1 MAVATS
7 TAILVAAAVGT
18 AVTAYGQYQA
28 GQAQERAL
36 NYQAAV
42 QERNAQIARQ
52 NAEYDAQRQSARLRR
67 AIGSQRAAVL
77 ASGIQM
83 EGTALEL
90 QQDTVQQA
98 EMDRLAILYGG
109 EINYQNA
116 RSEAELSRMQGKAAG
131 QAGATA
137 AFGTILG
144 GAANVGL
151 SGRRMGYFGG
161 TTGVG

>member
-1 MAVATS
+1 MAAMSSIALAT
-7 TAILVAAAVGT
+7 IAVGT

-131 QAGATA
+131 QAGTTA
-137 AFGTILG
+137 AFGTVLG
-144 GAANVGL
+144 GLGSVGVA
-151 SGRRMGYFGG
+151 GKNMGKWS
-161 TTGVG
+161 

>member
-1 MAVATS
+1 MAAVSSFALA
-7 TAILVAAAVGT
+7 AIAVGT

-42 QERNAQIARQ
+42 QERNAQIAKQ
-52 NAEYDAQRQSARLRR
+52 NAEYDAQRQESRLRR

-109 EINYQNA
+109 ETNYQNA

-131 QAGATA
+131 QAGTTA
-137 AFGTILG
+137 AFGTVLG
-144 GAANVGL
+144 GFGQ
-151 SGRRMGYFGG
+151 GYMMYKKI
-161 TTGVG
+161 T

>member
-1 MAVATS
+1 MAMAS
-7 TAILVAAAVGT
+7 SFALAAIAVGT

-42 QERNAQIARQ
+42 QERNAQIAKQ
-52 NAEYDAQRQSARLRR
+52 NAEYDAQRQESRLRR

-109 EINYQNA
+109 DINYQNA
-116 RSEAELSRMQGKAAG
+116 KSEAELSRMQGKAAG
-131 QAGATA
+131 QAGTTA
-137 AFGTILG
+137 AFGTVLG
-144 GAANVGL
+144 GFGQ
-151 SGRRMGYFGG
+151 GYMMYKKI
-161 TTGVG
+161 T

>member
-42 QERNAQIARQ
+42 QERNAQIAKQ
-52 NAEYDAQRQSARLRR
+52 NAEYDAQRQESRLRR

-109 EINYQNA
+109 ETNYQNA

-131 QAGATA
+131 QAGTTA
-137 AFGTILG
+137 AFGTVLG
-144 GAANVGL
+144 GFGQ
-151 SGRRMGYFGG
+151 GYMMYKKI
-161 TTGVG
+161 T

>member
-1 MAVATS
+1 MGTEVIILAAMAA
-7 TAILVAAAVGT
+7 GT
-18 AVTAYGQYQA
+18 AVTAYGQYQQ

-42 QERNAQIARQ
+42 QERNAQIAKQ
-52 NAEYDAQRQSARLRR
+52 NADYDAQRQSARLRR

-131 QAGATA
+131 QAGTTA
-137 AFGTILG
+137 AFGTLLG
-144 GAANVGL
+144 GAANVGM
-151 SGRRMGYFGG
+151 SGTRLGVWGKKPTG
-161 TTGVG
+161 TG

>member
-1 MAVATS
+1 MGTEVIILAAMAA
-7 TAILVAAAVGT
+7 GT

-36 NYQAAV
+36 NYQAAI
-42 QERNAQIARQ
+42 QERNAQIAKQ
-52 NAEYDAQRQSARLRR
+52 NADYDAQRQESRLRR

-83 EGTALEL
+83 EGTPLEL

-131 QAGATA
+131 QAGTTA
-137 AFGTILG
+137 AFGTLLG
-144 GAANVGL
+144 GSAQFAK
-151 SGRRMGYFGG
+151 
-161 TTGVG
+161 TGKELKVF

>member
-1 MAVATS
+1 MGTEVIILAAMAA
-7 TAILVAAAVGT
+7 GT
-18 AVTAYGQYQA
+18 AVTAYGQYQQ

-42 QERNAQIARQ
+42 QERNAQIAKQ
-52 NAEYDAQRQSARLRR
+52 NADYDAQRQSARLRR

-116 RSEAELSRMQGKAAG
+116 RSEAELSRMQGKSAA
-131 QAGATA
+131 QAGTTA
-137 AFGTILG
+137 AFGTVLG
-144 GAANVGL
+144 GFGNVGIA
-151 SGRRMGYFGG
+151 GRRMGYFGG
-161 TTGVG
+161 TKGVG

>member
-1 MAVATS
+1 MAAVSSFALA
-7 TAILVAAAVGT
+7 AIAVGT

-42 QERNAQIARQ
+42 QERNAQIAKQ
-52 NAEYDAQRQSARLRR
+52 NADYDASRQSARLRR

-131 QAGATA
+131 QAATTA
-137 AFGTILG
+137 AFGTVLG
-144 GAANVGL
+144 GFGNVGAT
-151 SGRRMGYFGG
+151 GYKMNKWG
-161 TTGVG
+161 

>member
-131 QAGATA
+131 QAGTTA
-137 AFGTILG
+137 AFGTVLG
-144 GAANVGL
+144 GFGNVGL
-151 SGRRMGYFGG
+151 SAYKMGKI
-161 TTGVG
+161 T

>member
-1 MAVATS
+1 MAAMS
-7 TAILVAAAVGT
+7 SIALAAIAVGT

-131 QAGATA
+131 QAGTTA
-137 AFGTILG
+137 AFGTVLG
-144 GAANVGL
+144 GLGSVGVAGKNM
-151 SGRRMGYFGG
+151 SKWS
-161 TTGVG
+161 

>member
-1 MAVATS
+1 MAAMS
-7 TAILVAAAVGT
+7 SIALAAIAVGT
-18 AVTAYGQYQA
+18 AATAYGQYQA

-131 QAGATA
+131 QAGTTA
-137 AFGTILG
+137 AFGTVLG
-144 GAANVGL
+144 GLGSVGVAGKNM
-151 SGRRMGYFGG
+151 SKWS
-161 TTGVG
+161 

>member
-1 MAVATS
+1 MAIS
-7 TAILVAAAVGT
+7 TTTALLVMAAAT
-18 AVTAYGQYQA
+18 AVTAYGQYQQ
-28 GQAQERAL
+28 GQAQERAYG
-36 NYQAAV
+36 YQAAV
-42 QERNAQIARQ
+42 QERNAQIAKQ

-131 QAGATA
+131 QAGTTA
-137 AFGTILG
+137 AFGTVLG
-144 GAANVGL
+144 GFGQGYSTYKKL
-151 SGRRMGYFGG
+151 S
-161 TTGVG
+161 

>member
-42 QERNAQIARQ
+42 QERNAQIAKQ
-52 NAEYDAQRQSARLRR
+52 NAEYDAQRQESRLRR

-83 EGTALEL
+83 EGTALDL

-131 QAGATA
+131 QAGTTA
-137 AFGTILG
+137 AFGTVLG
-144 GAANVGL
+144 GFGNVGV
-151 SGRRMGYFGG
+151 SAYKMGKI
-161 TTGVG
+161 T